1 MKIRSFPRPK
11 GIARRLRPPLRRL
24 RPPLRRLR
32 PPLVVVSASLVV
44 VSASFLVVSASGK
57 EADRPPKEP
66 EDKSTV
72 LVMLKLMEGMQA
84 LQNKCWMEG
93 MTKELQKLF
102 AMPQH
107 FQLLQNGLRRQ
118 GLSTSTTGWHSLSQ

>member
-11 GIARRLRPPLRRL
+11 GIARRLRPPERRL

-32 PPLVVVSASLVV
+32 PPERRLRPPLRR
-44 VSASFLVVSASGK
+44 LRPPERRLRPPGK

-107 FQLLQNGLRRQ
+107 FQLLQTGLRRQ

>member
-1 MKIRSFPRPK
+1 M
-11 GIARRLRPPLRRL
+11 
-24 RPPLRRLR
+24 
-32 PPLVVVSASLVV
+32 VVSASLVV

-107 FQLLQNGLRRQ
+107 FQLLQTGLRRQ